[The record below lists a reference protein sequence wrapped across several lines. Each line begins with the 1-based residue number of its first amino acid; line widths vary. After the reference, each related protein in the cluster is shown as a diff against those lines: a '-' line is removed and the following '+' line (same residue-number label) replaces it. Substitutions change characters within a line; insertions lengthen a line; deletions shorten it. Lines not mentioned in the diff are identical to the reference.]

1 MVVSDRLEVWRQ
13 VGAKL
18 GITAWLMLCC
28 AAASVA
34 AESAAGERIQVVHAG
49 KLLAVPGEAPA
60 EQMTIV
66 LRGSR
71 IVQVRQGFLAPDAV
85 ATDATLIDLSDRFVL
100 PGLMDMHVHLLVE
113 IGPDARSRALTDS
126 TTFTAMR
133 GVRNAHRTLH
143 AGFTTVRDLG
153 GNPEAIYAIRDA
165 VARGYIRGP
174 RVFAAGSP
182 LAATGGHGDVDG
194 MKSELLELWTPKTI
208 CDGAVACRRAVRYA
222 VKHGADWIKITATGG
237 VLSDT
242 GTGLGQQMTDDELEE
257 IVATAHQLGVKVAAH
272 AHGTQGVN
280 AALRAGVDTIDHGSF
295 LERESIRLFRQND
308 THFVPTLMPGHFVP
322 AQMSGNPFFTPDIVE
337 KAKQASLSA
346 KKSFRMALEGD
357 VKIAFGTDT
366 GVTPHGDNAMEFE
379 LMVAEGMSEMDA
391 IRSATV
397 TAAALLDLA
406 DELGSIEPGKL
417 ADLIAVS
424 GDPLTDIRAL
434 QSVEAVIANGVL
446 VKRL

>member
-1 MVVSDRLEVWRQ
+1 MRQSVSVTGLLAAVVLSCA
-13 VGAKL
+13 VGS
-18 GITAWLMLCC
+18 
-28 AAASVA
+28 AAAGA
-34 AESAAGERIQVVHAG
+34 AVSPAGERVQVVHAG
-49 KLLAVPGEAPA
+49 TLLAVPGEAPA
-60 EQMTIV
+60 GQMTIV
-66 LRGSR
+66 LSGNR
-71 IVQVRQGFLAPDAV
+71 IAQVAEGFLEPDTVAPDA
-85 ATDATLIDLSDRFVL
+85 ALIDLSDHFVL

-113 IGPDARSRALTDS
+113 IGPDARSRALRDS
-126 TTFTAMR
+126 TSFTAMR
-133 GVRNAHRTLH
+133 GVGNAHRTLH

-153 GNPEAIYAIRDA
+153 GDPEAIYAIRDA

-194 MKSELLELWTPKTI
+194 MKSELLDLWTPKTI
-208 CDGAVACRRAVRYA
+208 CDGAVSCRRAVRYA

-242 GTGLGQQMTDDELEE
+242 GTGLGQQMTNDELGE
-257 IVATAHQLGVKVAAH
+257 IVATAHNLGVKVAAH

-295 LERESIRLFRQND
+295 LDRDSIRLFKQND
-308 THFVPTLMPGHFVP
+308 AHFVPTLMPGHFIP
-322 AQMSGNPFFTPDIVE
+322 AQMVGNPFFTPDIVE
-337 KAKQASLSA
+337 KANRASLSA
-346 KKSFRMALEGD
+346 KKSFRMALEGG
-357 VKIAFGTDT
+357 VNIAFGTDT

-379 LMVAEGMSEMDA
+379 LMVAEGMSEMAA
-391 IRSATV
+391 IRSATI
-397 TAAALLDLA
+397 TTAALLGIA

-434 QSVEAVIANGVL
+434 QSVQAVIANGVL